1 MPGRGGTGESHG
13 AGRERWCAT
22 LPTVVA
28 SPLRAP
34 EVAEAIERSAEP
46 AQVRL
51 VLTRLLEAHPVLS
64 ERLPEDR
71 LLLAALVALAD
82 ASRSLSAAVIAD
94 ASLLQPLDDPAGLA
108 AECPPAWYA
117 ALGAAAVA
125 SDPDDPDGALRRW
138 KRRELLRIAVRDL
151 LGLADLPAVGR
162 ELAALAEAC
171 LRAALDLVAPPVP
184 MAVIGMGKLGGRE
197 LNYASDVDVLFV
209 HEGDTAAAERAAR
222 ALLATMARPTPQG
235 IVFRTDAAL
244 RPEGRAGS
252 LSRSLDSYTAYWAQW
267 ASTWE
272 FQALIKARPVAGD
285 PGFGARFLERAEPHV
300 WPERLDPDAVREIR
314 AMKARAE
321 KEVSKRGL
329 SEREIKRG
337 RGGIRDIE
345 FAVQLLQLVHGRHDQ
360 GIRSG
365 NTLEALDQL
374 GRSGYVDTTQARTL
388 DAAYRFLRTVE
399 HRLQLRD
406 EAQLHALPAD
416 PADRTRLARVL
427 GYRDV
432 GPTGALE
439 RFEAAH
445 RRHQAQVRSIH
456 EKLFF
461 RPLLEAIAGTGPL
474 PLEAAEE
481 RLAAFGFVDVAHTRA
496 ALSELTTGLTRRSR
510 LMAQLFPLL
519 LEWLSEAPDPDLGLL
534 QLRRLAEGRAR
545 SGALAVA
552 FRESPGAAERVCR
565 LLGSSR
571 VAGDALRRHPEFVP
585 SLADDAL
592 LAREKKRAEL
602 VEEALGTL
610 AWRPDEEEHREG
622 LRRFKR
628 RELLRIASRDLL
640 GFATV
645 EEVGRELAALAEA
658 CVEAT
663 LRGLEPPVPF
673 AVIGV
678 GRLGGRELSYA
689 SDIDVL
695 FVYEGSGPG
704 DFDAAERT
712 ATRIVKEIGATTAEG
727 HTFRI
732 DANLRPEG
740 KQGALARSREGYRS
754 YYERWALTWEFQ
766 SLLKA
771 RPVAGDLELGE
782 RFCAMAEPFVY
793 RCPFPAEEVREVRR
807 MKARVERERIPP
819 GEDPQFHLKLGR
831 GSLSDVE
838 FTVQLL
844 QLLHGGKDPAV
855 RSASTIDGLQRLVDR
870 RFLEPVDAEALEA
883 AYHFCERARNL
894 RYLLTGAP
902 GDSLPTGGAE
912 AERLAR
918 LLGYT
923 HRPVTEL
930 RDDYR
935 RLTRRARAV
944 VERVFYGRDSRSRPG
959 GYPGPERTS
968 TGERS

>member
-1 MPGRGGTGESHG
+1 
-13 AGRERWCAT
+13 
-22 LPTVVA
+22 VA
-28 SPLRAP
+28 SVLEAP
-34 EVAEAIERSAEP
+34 VVAEAVERAALP
-46 AQVRL
+46 GQARL
-51 VLTRLLEAHPVLS
+51 MLTRLVEAHPDLA
-64 ERLPEDR
+64 DR
-71 LLLAALVALAD
+71 LTGDGVLLPALVALAG
-82 ASRSLSAAVIAD
+82 ASRSLSEAVIAD
-94 ASLLQPLDDPAGLA
+94 PSLLAPLDDPVGLA
-108 AECPPAWYA
+108 AECPPDWYA
-117 ALGAAAVA
+117 ALGEAAVGA
-125 SDPDDPDGALRRW
+125 DPDDPGQALRRW
-138 KRRELLRIAVRDL
+138 KRKELLRIAVRDL

-171 LRAALDLVAPPVP
+171 LRSALALADPAVP

-222 ALLATMARPTPQG
+222 ALLATMAAPTAQG
-235 IVFRTDAAL
+235 IVFRTDADL
-244 RPEGRAGS
+244 RPEGRVGA
-252 LSRSLDSYTAYWAQW
+252 LSRSLESYRAYWEGW

-285 PGFGARFLERAEPHV
+285 AALGARFLEAAAPHV
-300 WPERLDPDAVREIR
+300 WPERLDPDAVREVR

-321 KEVSKRGL
+321 AEVSKQGL
-329 SEREIKRG
+329 SDREIKRG
-337 RGGIRDIE
+337 RGGLRDIE
-345 FAVQLLQLVHGRHDQ
+345 FAVQLLQLVHARHDR

-374 GRSGYVDTTQARTL
+374 GRAGYVDLTQVRTL
-388 DAAYRFLRTVE
+388 EDAYRFLRTVE
-399 HRLQLRD
+399 HRLQLTD
-406 EAQLHALPAD
+406 ETQLHALPSD
-416 PADRTRLARVL
+416 PGERHRLARVL
-427 GYRDV
+427 GFRDI
-432 GPTGALE
+432 GATSARE
-439 RFEAAH
+439 AFEATH

-474 PLEAAEE
+474 SLQAAEE
-481 RLAAFGFVDVAHTRA
+481 RLAAFGFLDVAHTRA
-496 ALSELTTGLTRRSR
+496 ALAELTTGLSRRSR
-510 LMAQLFPLL
+510 LMGQLFPLL
-519 LEWLSEAPDPDLGLL
+519 LEWLSETPDPDLGLL

-585 SLADDAL
+585 VLSDDSVL
-592 LAREKKRAEL
+592 RQPKTSEEL

-610 AWRPDEEEHREG
+610 AWRHDEEQRREG

-628 RELLRIASRDLL
+628 RELLRITARDLL
-640 GFATV
+640 GFASV
-645 EEVGRELAALAEA
+645 EEVGRELAALADA

-663 LRGLEPPVPF
+663 VRWLEPSVPF
-673 AVIGV
+673 AVIGM
-678 GRLGGRELSYA
+678 GRLGGCELSYA

-695 FVYEGSGPG
+695 FVYEGSGAG
-704 DFDAAERT
+704 DFDAAERI
-712 ATRIVKEIGATTAEG
+712 ATRMVREIGATTAEG
-727 HTFRI
+727 QTFRI

-740 KQGALARSREGYRS
+740 KQGPLARSLGGYRS
-754 YYERWALTWEFQ
+754 YYDDWALPWEFQ
-766 SLLKA
+766 SLLRA
-771 RPVAGDLELGE
+771 RPVAGDLELGAA
-782 RFCAMAEPFVY
+782 FCSMVEPYVY
-793 RCPFPAEEVREVRR
+793 RDTVLADTVREVRR

-844 QLLHGGKDPAV
+844 QLIHGGADPAV
-855 RSASTIDGLQRLVDR
+855 RTASTPAGLRRLAAR
-870 RFLEPVDAEALEA
+870 GYLEPNDAEILEA
-883 AYHFCERARNL
+883 AYRFCERTRNL

-902 GDSLPTGGAE
+902 GDSLPTDGAE

-923 HRPVTEL
+923 RRPVTEL

-944 VERVFYGRDSRSRPG
+944 VERVFYGRQ
-959 GYPGPERTS
+959 
-968 TGERS
+968 